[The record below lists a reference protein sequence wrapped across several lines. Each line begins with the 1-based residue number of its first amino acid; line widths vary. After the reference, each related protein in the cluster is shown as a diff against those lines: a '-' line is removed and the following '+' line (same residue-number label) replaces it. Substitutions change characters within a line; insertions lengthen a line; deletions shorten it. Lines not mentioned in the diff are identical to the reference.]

1 MKLLFQQD
9 DCTPDSYEYFC
20 KKFKAE
26 VGVEFRDWFSET
38 VCLTNDDSLVY
49 ENENYR
55 AEVTADD
62 PYWKLYKK

>member
-9 DCTPDSYEYFC
+9 DCAPDSYEYFC

-26 VGVEFRDWFSET
+26 VEVEFTVWFSET
-38 VCLTNDDSLVY
+38 VCSTNDNFLAY
-49 ENENYR
+49 ENETYR